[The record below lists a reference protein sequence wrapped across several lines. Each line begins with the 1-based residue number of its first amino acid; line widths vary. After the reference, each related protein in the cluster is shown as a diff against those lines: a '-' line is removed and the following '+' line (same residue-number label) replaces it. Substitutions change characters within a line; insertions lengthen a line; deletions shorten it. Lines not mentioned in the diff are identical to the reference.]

1 MELSLCCASSAV
13 VGVISI
19 LIIPDEAREEIF
31 LNLLLLQFFFA
42 IFLPRYQMNDDKLRG
57 LIMAE
62 NYS

>member
-1 MELSLCCASSAV
+1 MQL
-13 VGVISI
+13 
-19 LIIPDEAREEIF
+19 RQIF
-31 LNLLLLQFFFA
+31 LDNLLLFAIFFA

>member
-1 MELSLCCASSAV
+1 MRLEK
-13 VGVISI
+13 
-19 LIIPDEAREEIF
+19 RYF
-31 LNLLLLQFFFA
+31 YNLLLLQFFFA

>member
-1 MELSLCCASSAV
+1 M

-19 LIIPDEAREEIF
+19 LIIPGEASEEIF
-31 LNLLLLQFFFA
+31 LDNLLLLQFFFA